1 MTLKVF
7 EAFAGVGTQRMA
19 LRNIGIEHEVVG
31 ISEIDKYAYQSYQA
45 IHGETP
51 NFGDITK
58 INPLELP
65 DFDLFTYSFPC
76 TDLSKAGKQEGM
88 IRGKT
93 RSGLLYEC
101 EKIIEA
107 KLPRFLLLENV
118 KPLVSKKF
126 KPQFD
131 EWLAYLETL
140 GYTNYWKILRANHYG
155 SAQKRERVFVVSIRG
170 EHEPFE
176 FPTPSEPTLFMKD
189 LLLDERVI
197 PEKEYKKNSF
207 TLEKG
212 DRFFDAV
219 IDNYKFFQGSRI
231 YGPHRPCPTLTRRGD
246 VTLLIPQ
253 CENPQT
259 EADYRIRKM
268 QPLEMWRFMGMTD
281 EDYQKAVDAGVK
293 KTQLVYQA
301 GNAICVEVLE
311 RLFKSLFLGE
321 VE

>member
-19 LRNIGIEHEVVG
+19 LRNIGVEHEVVG

-45 IHGETP
+45 IHGETK

-58 INPLELP
+58 IIPNELP

-76 TDLSKAGKQEGM
+76 TDLSNAGKQEGM

-118 KPLVSKKF
+118 KPLVSRKF

-131 EWLAYLETL
+131 EWLAYLESL
-140 GYTNYWKILRANHYG
+140 GYTNYWKVLRANHYG

-170 EHEPFE
+170 EHEPYQ
-176 FPTPSEPTLFMKD
+176 FPIPSEPTLFMKD
-189 LLLDERVI
+189 LLLDEKDV
-197 PEKEYKKNSF
+197 PEKAYKNKAF
-207 TLEKG
+207 TLAKG
-212 DRFFDAV
+212 YFYDAT
-219 IDNYKFFQGSRI
+219 IDDYKFVQGSRI
-231 YGPHRPCPTLTRRGD
+231 YAPHRPCPTLTRRGD

-253 CENPQT
+253 RENPQT

-268 QPLEMWRFMGMTD
+268 QPIEMWRFMGISD
-281 EDYQKAVDAGVK
+281 EDYYKAVNAGVK